1 MSATKLPPLEIDPS
15 LSGKENL
22 LILIN
27 RDNGTSASISDL
39 SFAAPL
45 DYDDPYD
52 KNNRNTM
59 VTVTGHPTSE
69 YAGSYTFK
77 YWRKSL
83 DRFAKE
89 YVVDLDQVEASGHP
103 VATIDD
109 IHAYV
114 CTELGLIADDVYI
127 DALEMPVFDWENPVH
142 EVFMTARLGSYVY
155 SNSLKIV
162 LVRDGRTDLGD
173 IFGPGE
179 VVDGIVIDPD
189 SGVVI
194 L

>member
-1 MSATKLPPLEIDPS
+1 MSYNTLPPLEIDPS

-22 LILIN
+22 LFLIN
-27 RDNGTSASISDL
+27 RDNGTNASISEL
-39 SFAAPL
+39 TFAAPL

-59 VTVTGHPTSE
+59 VTVTGIPTSD

-83 DRFAKE
+83 DRFANK

-103 VATIDD
+103 VSTIDD

-127 DALEMPVFDWENPVH
+127 TTTEMPVFDWENPVQ
-142 EVFMTARLGSYVY
+142 EVFMAARLGSYVY
-155 SNSLKIV
+155 NNSLKIA
-162 LVRDGRTDLGD
+162 LVRDVRIDLND

-179 VVDGIVIDPD
+179 EGSGIIADPDLGIVFT
-189 SGVVI
+189 
-194 L
+194 